1 MNFQDLIYHIQENGC
16 NFDHLED
23 NRYEAR
29 NCINAEFCEIED
41 LPVYSDVTL
50 CHYFY
55 ELGIP
60 TPPELY
66 AVYEKY
72 RDLRDNI
79 IINLPSN

>member
-1 MNFQDLIYHIQENGC
+1 MFGGMKFRVVSLFKMAH
-16 NFDHLED
+16 
-23 NRYEAR
+23 
-29 NCINAEFCEIED
+29 NAEFCEIED